1 MAKSRTNRRFR
12 KKSQKSLRKFSKTRK
27 YKGGMK
33 IPMDV
38 FLTLLLSCTYLVDA
52 SFYKFFK
59 AAAVTHA
66 AIKVNKVI
74 RDRVQRESA
83 PAPPVAASTGNGGII
98 IATVEQLQQL
108 PTPPSQPTF
117 APKLPS
123 ETLVAVKCDES
134 EFDNAVKQLNIDDN
148 KMVATSEDEQNQQN
162 QLNQTLSSLK
172 KLE

>member
-74 RDRVQRESA
+74 KERVQRERA
-83 PAPPVAASTGNGGII
+83 PVAASTGNGGII
-98 IATVEQLQQL
+98 IATVEQLEQLGPLDQL
-108 PTPPSQPTF
+108 PTPPGQPTF
-117 APKLPS
+117 APEL
-123 ETLVAVKCDES
+123 LVAVKCDES
-134 EFDNAVKQLNIDDN
+134 EFDNAVNQLEIENDN
-148 KMVATSEDEQNQQN
+148 RTHVTSEVE
-162 QLNQTLSSLK
+162 LK
-172 KLE
+172 EKLDNFE